1 MKKIA
6 IITIAIVL
14 GVFLV
19 TSGVAFAVAFQNG
32 GFDTDFTGW
41 QGDLVDTGEVDPDSD
56 SHFTINSSGQAKVE
70 NDDTDW
76 IATLYQ
82 DFVMDSLDPGW
93 TMDINFWIKWVP
105 TDSSQDSISARLSDG
120 SGTDIDLLSAI
131 SDADLTFAGGVWV
144 TIDVTELAGMAV
156 ELTFSVMDSDWRTP
170 DYFLLD
176 DIRFTKNPPAPVPEP
191 ATMLLLGIGLV
202 AMGGVKGV
210 VRKKNA

>member
-32 GFDTDFTGW
+32 GFDPDFTGW
-41 QGDLVDTGEVDPDSD
+41 NGQLENFFTGKKESVTPDTDD
-56 SHFTINSSGQAKVE
+56 HFTIEQSKAKVN
-70 NDDTDW
+70 NDDTYW

-82 DFVMDSLDPGW
+82 DFDMDSLDPGW

-144 TIDVTELAGMAV
+144 TIDVT
-156 ELTFSVMDSDWRTP
+156 
-170 DYFLLD
+170 
-176 DIRFTKNPPAPVPEP
+176 
-191 ATMLLLGIGLV
+191 
-202 AMGGVKGV
+202 
-210 VRKKNA
+210 